1 MLDFFV
7 DQDLQGLTQLKKFME
22 TFVRLEVFA
31 LKVQQLRKNV
41 QRENTIHSK
50 GLNQL
55 MIVLIVLQA
64 LIAWV
69 LILRRLQGFVRVAT
83 IAHLEVSQKQKKLL
97 KLGIMLLQDPQYKYR
112 VNLEHMQRM

>member
-1 MLDFFV
+1 M
-7 DQDLQGLTQLKKFME
+7 
-22 TFVRLEVFA
+22 
-31 LKVQQLRKNV
+31 
-41 QRENTIHSK
+41 ENTIHSR

-55 MIVLIVLQA
+55 MIVPIVLQA

-69 LILRRLQGFVRVAT
+69 PILQRLQDFVRVAT

-97 KLGIMLLQDPQYKYR
+97 KLGIMLLRDPQYKYR